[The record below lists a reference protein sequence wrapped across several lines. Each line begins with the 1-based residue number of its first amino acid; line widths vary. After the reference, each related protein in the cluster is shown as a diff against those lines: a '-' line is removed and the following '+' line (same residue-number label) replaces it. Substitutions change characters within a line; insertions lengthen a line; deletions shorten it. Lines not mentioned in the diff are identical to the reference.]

1 MLKIGLTGGIG
12 SGKSVV
18 SHHFERLNVP
28 VIDTDLIAHELV
40 EPGQPALQQITAVFG
55 QWILDQA
62 GELDRSKLRQQIFAD
77 PRKRRRLESILHPL
91 IKTQVH
97 NHVAGLTTPYCV
109 IVVPLLIE
117 SAWQDLV
124 DRILV
129 VDTAQDLQIS
139 RVSPRDGLSEAQ
151 IRRIIQSQVDRP
163 TRLAAADDIIINDDD
178 IENLE
183 NSVGKLHEKYLR
195 LALQLN

>member
-18 SHHFERLNVP
+18 SHYFEKLNVS

-40 EPGQPALQQITAVFG
+40 EPVQPALQQITAVFG
-55 QWILDQA
+55 QRILDRA
-62 GELDRSKLRQQIFAD
+62 GELDRNKLRQQVFGD
-77 PRKRRRLESILHPL
+77 PQKRRQLESILHPL

-97 NHVAGLTTPYCV
+97 RRVAGLKSPYCV

-129 VDTAQDLQIS
+129 IDTAEDLQIN
-139 RVSPRDGLSEAQ
+139 RVSQRDGLSETQ
-151 IRRIIQSQVDRP
+151 IRQIIQSQVDRP
-163 TRLAAADDIIINDDD
+163 IRLAAADDIIVNDED
-178 IENLE
+178 IANLE
-183 NSVGKLHEKYLR
+183 LDVGKLHEKYLQ
-195 LALQLN
+195 LALQCN